1 MKDRNAANERS
12 VVLATGGR
20 LRDTGVRT
28 VMRLLDAV
36 SFNGLCLQRYG
47 SAEQGYNDIYRKY
60 NELSAAK
67 SQLDNH
73 VISLQS
79 ALEEERSAK
88 SDGNAHISE
97 LESTCSMLYLLG
109 ILNSMIY
116 CKAAT
121 FVFVNFCKF
130 CRFDVYPH

>member
-1 MKDRNAANERS
+1 M
-12 VVLATGGR
+12 
-20 LRDTGVRT
+20 
-28 VMRLLDAV
+28 
-36 SFNGLCLQRYG
+36 QRYG

-67 SQLDNH
+67 GQLDNH

-97 LESTCSMLYLLG
+97 LESACSMLCLLG
-109 ILNSMIY
+109 ILSFR
-116 CKAAT
+116 
-121 FVFVNFCKF
+121 FVDFRKVYK
-130 CRFDVYPH
+130 FDVVVGQ